1 MAKDR
6 PFRLEATYT
15 PIAKRSCSRST
26 NKHRVLGVRGV
37 PVSAPLGV
45 ELTYFYFGGVKMK
58 KLGWGLYRNEWV
70 AHFYVA
76 NTTEQM

>member
-26 NKHRVLGVRGV
+26 KKHRV
-37 PVSAPLGV
+37 LGV

-58 KLGWGLYRNEWV
+58 KVGLG
-70 AHFYVA
+70 
-76 NTTEQM
+76 

>member
-1 MAKDR
+1 MCIIGRLLVQRSACKDLR
-6 PFRLEATYT
+6 RNGQSATITPKATYT

-26 NKHRVLGVRGV
+26 KKHRVLGVRGV

-58 KLGWGLYRNEWV
+58 KVGLG
-70 AHFYVA
+70 
-76 NTTEQM
+76 

>member
-1 MAKDR
+1 
-6 PFRLEATYT
+6 
-15 PIAKRSCSRST
+15 
-26 NKHRVLGVRGV
+26 
-37 PVSAPLGV
+37 
-45 ELTYFYFGGVKMK
+45 MK